1 MLRDRQQRGR
11 PLELAKFETFAMS
24 EGSQPAK
31 YGSKL
36 LGKRVLV
43 LGGTSGIGFCVAEAA
58 REFGATIIVSG
69 SNQSKLENALQRIER
84 SCLDSPKG
92 SIRGY
97 AQDLSDVTKLESNL
111 ETILRLATEDGSKKL
126 DHIVYTAGNVVGLVD
141 LADLNTDIITA
152 NGILRFH
159 VPIMIGKI
167 APKYLT
173 HSYESS
179 ITFTSGY
186 SHIKPRAG
194 RVLMGGWAAGV
205 EGVTRALAVDL
216 RPIRVNC
223 VCPGAVHTELFDRL
237 PKHKLDPLVDA
248 YVSKTLTGTIG
259 RPEQAVEAYLF
270 CMKDSFIDGTIVHT
284 NGGYLLG

>member
-1 MLRDRQQRGR
+1 
-11 PLELAKFETFAMS
+11 MS
-24 EGSQPAK
+24 EELQQAK

-36 LGKRVLV
+36 LEKRILV

-58 REFGATIIVSG
+58 REFGATVVISG
-69 SNQSKLENALQRIER
+69 SNQSKLDSAIQRLE
-84 SCLDSPKG
+84 KG
-92 SIRGY
+92 CQGSVRGY
-97 AQDLSDVTKLESNL
+97 AQDLSNVTRLEESL
-111 ETILRLATEDGSKKL
+111 ENVFNLATQDGVKKL

-141 LADLNTDIITA
+141 LANLDTDLITA
-152 NGILRFH
+152 NGIMRFH

-167 APKYLT
+167 GPRYLN
-173 HSYESS
+173 HSHQSS

-186 SHIKPRAG
+186 SHLRPRAG

-237 PKHKLDPLVDA
+237 PKNDLDPLVDA

-259 RPEQAVEAYLF
+259 RPEQVAEAYLF
-270 CMKDSFIDGTIVHT
+270 CIKDSFIDGTIVHT